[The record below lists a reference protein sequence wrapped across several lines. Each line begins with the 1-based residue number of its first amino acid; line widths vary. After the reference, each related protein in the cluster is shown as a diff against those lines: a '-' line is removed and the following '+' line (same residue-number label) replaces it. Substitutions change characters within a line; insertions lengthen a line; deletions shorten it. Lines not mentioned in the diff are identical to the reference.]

1 MEFRIERSA
10 LAEAVAWAA
19 RVLPVR
25 SPVPVLGGLLLE
37 AEGGRLRVSGLDYEA
52 SARIDVADAEI
63 LRPGKVLVM
72 GRRLLDIC
80 KVLPEGAVE
89 CAVEGSRFTVS
100 GDGARFGLSVLP
112 LDDYPALPSLPR
124 VRGAVEAA
132 EFAAAV
138 ADVAVAA
145 GRDDTLPA
153 LTGIRLGLDA
163 VTGTMT
169 LAATDRYRFAVRTL
183 PWKAAG
189 AGAGEGAGVD
199 AGAGEGAGVDAGA
212 GSGAEAGSGSDAGAG
227 SGARA
232 GARAGDGAG
241 AGESADVLVSAR
253 RLTEIARSLGRSGL
267 VSVALDAG
275 SAGFEHAG
283 MRTTV
288 RLLDGRLPRHDKLFA
303 MEDPAVAVVDRARLV
318 EAVKRV
324 SVVADGDGPVQLAFS
339 AEDNSVHL
347 RAGYEDDVASQRLPA
362 TLEGARELTVAF
374 NPGYLADALASFDE
388 PSLRLLMMGAGQRAM
403 ITGEGE
409 PGRDVSPPRHRHLLM
424 SVKPPLV

>member
-25 SPVPVLGGLLLE
+25 SPVPVLGGLLLD

-52 SARIDVADAEI
+52 SARIDVEAAEI

-112 LDDYPALPSLPR
+112 LDDYPALPPLPR

-163 VTGTMT
+163 GTGTMT

-183 PWKAAG
+183 PWKAVEA
-189 AGAGEGAGVD
+189 D
-199 AGAGEGAGVDAGA
+199 AGADEG
-212 GSGAEAGSGSDAGAG
+212 
-227 SGARA
+227 
-232 GARAGDGAG
+232 
-241 AGESADVLVSAR
+241 ADVLVSAR

-267 VSVALDAG
+267 VSVALGAG

-339 AEDNSVHL
+339 ADDDSVHL
-347 RAGYEDDVASQRLPA
+347 QAGYEDDVASQRLPA
-362 TLEGARELTVAF
+362 TLEGAREMTVAF
-374 NPGYLADALASFDE
+374 NPAYLADALASFDE

-424 SVKPPLV
+424 SVKPPLA

>member
-25 SPVPVLGGLLLE
+25 SPVPVLGGLLLD

-52 SARIDVADAEI
+52 SARIDVEAAEI

-89 CAVEGSRFTVS
+89 CALEGSRFTVS

-163 VTGTMT
+163 GSGTMT

-189 AGAGEGAGVD
+189 AGEGAG
-199 AGAGEGAGVDAGA
+199 ADAGA
-212 GSGAEAGSGSDAGAG
+212 GSGSAAGAGAGSEAGAG
-227 SGARA
+227 SG
-232 GARAGDGAG
+232 
-241 AGESADVLVSAR
+241 ESAEVLVSAR

-288 RLLDGRLPRHDKLFA
+288 RLLDGRLPRHEKLFA
-303 MEDPAVAVVDRARLV
+303 MEDPAVAVVERARLV
-318 EAVKRV
+318 EAVRRV

-339 AEDNSVHL
+339 AADNSVHL
-347 RAGYEDDVASQRLPA
+347 QAGYEDDVASQRLPA
-362 TLEGARELTVAF
+362 TLEGAREMTVAF
-374 NPGYLADALASFDE
+374 NPAYLADALASFDE

>member
-189 AGAGEGAGVD
+189 AGAGAD
-199 AGAGEGAGVDAGA
+199 TGAGEGAGADAGA
-212 GSGAEAGSGSDAGAG
+212 GEGAEAGSGSDAGAG

-232 GARAGDGAG
+232 GDGAGDGAG
-241 AGESADVLVSAR
+241 ENADVLVSAR

-267 VSVALDAG
+267 VSVALDSG

-283 MRTTV
+283 TRTTV

-324 SVVADGDGPVQLAFS
+324 SVVTDGDGPVQLAFS